1 MYEKIKR
8 LAKKNGIS
16 IPALEKKLNLSNGSI
31 SKWRKS
37 TPSVTN
43 AKKVADYFGIK
54 IEDLI

>member
-16 IPALEKKLNLSNGSI
+16 IPALEKKLHLSNGSI

>member
-1 MYEKIKR
+1 MYEKIRR

-16 IPALEKKLNLSNGSI
+16 IPTLEKKLNLSNGTI

>member
-43 AKKVADYFGIK
+43 AKKVADYFGVK